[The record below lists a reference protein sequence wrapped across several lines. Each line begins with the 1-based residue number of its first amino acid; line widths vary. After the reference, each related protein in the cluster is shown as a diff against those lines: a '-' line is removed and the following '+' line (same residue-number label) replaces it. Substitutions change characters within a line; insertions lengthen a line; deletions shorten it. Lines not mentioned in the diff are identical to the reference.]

1 METNNFSPAHSE
13 VFKSSDNEI
22 LSEKSLI
29 ISSEGKSYLLT
40 TAKWSGFIAI
50 VGFAMIAIMVFGS
63 LVAFFI
69 SPLLGEFQDF
79 QMFQYMPMPF
89 YFFGFFYLLMAL
101 ICFFPYYYLYLFSK
115 KTKTGMLK
123 NDQQNL
129 NEGFK
134 NLKKTAKFVGI
145 VTVIS
150 LALML
155 LIIPIMIFS
164 IGMLQALSSGVVV

>member
-29 ISSEGKSYLLT
+29 ISPEGKSYLLT

-115 KTKTGMLK
+115 KIKSKWFLFGIDKVYRFFDIIKRK
-123 NDQQNL
+123 NRQYRSENFFL
-129 NEGFK
+129 HYW
-134 NLKKTAKFVGI
+134 I
-145 VTVIS
+145 VR
-150 LALML
+150 
-155 LIIPIMIFS
+155 F
-164 IGMLQALSSGVVV
+164 